1 MSEVETKNNKS
12 HMQQRFASEQ
22 NNYTDHSA
30 GSERKR
36 RRNREK
42 VPNES
47 IDNDTRLKLLNLI
60 KNTCSIRQAAK

>member
-1 MSEVETKNNKS
+1 MSEVETTKNKQQC
-12 HMQQRFASEQ
+12 QQRCASEQ
-22 NNYTDHSA
+22 NVYTDHSA
-30 GSERKR
+30 ASEKKR

-60 KNTCSIRQAAK
+60 KNTCSIR